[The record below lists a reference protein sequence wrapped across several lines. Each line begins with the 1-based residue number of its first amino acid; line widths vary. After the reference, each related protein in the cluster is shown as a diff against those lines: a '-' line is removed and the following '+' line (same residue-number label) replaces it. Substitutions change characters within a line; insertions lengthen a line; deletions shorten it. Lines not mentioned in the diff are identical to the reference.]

1 MEITMELG
9 EKLYAAYQ
17 SYIQNVT
24 IIANEEADRLKNLG
38 LSDEEAQA
46 LVAAQLVKFSQ
57 KVQNEEGA

>member
-1 MEITMELG
+1 MELG